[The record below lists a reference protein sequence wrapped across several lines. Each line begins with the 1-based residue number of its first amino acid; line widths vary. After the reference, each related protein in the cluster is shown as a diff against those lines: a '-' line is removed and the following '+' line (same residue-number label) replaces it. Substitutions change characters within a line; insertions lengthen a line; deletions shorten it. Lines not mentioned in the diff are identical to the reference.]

1 MSNVKITLTADNRQM
16 IKSLKEAEA
25 ALVQSKKMA
34 TGPMDGIAKAAVS
47 AQRALGA
54 LGLGF
59 AGFAGASSLI
69 RAADAVTSLNNRLK
83 LASRD
88 AKEAQSAYEGLFSI
102 AQRSRVSFTDLG
114 ETYAAMARNTQHLGI
129 SQARLLSVTES
140 IGNAMAVSGGSAE
153 SMKAALVQLGQG
165 LASGQLRGEELNSV
179 MEQTPR
185 LAKALADGLGIGI
198 GALRQVAKEGK
209 LTSDVVIRAL
219 ESQYGVLKKEVS
231 ESTVTVGQSMT
242 ILNNSFV
249 NAAGNISDA
258 TNASGSMAQAVVAL
272 GKGLDD
278 VSIVLQAITEE
289 TQKTKKEFS
298 AFSVISDTVRVAF
311 EATTVLFLNVK
322 FVIQELGREIGKTG
336 AQLAAL
342 ATLNFSGFNEIAR
355 AASADSANARTELDR
370 LTAAILNAKKM
381 QDIAAKGAGQDE
393 PRFSRMLKPT
403 PIASVKSTAS
413 ADEKELAKKKKA
425 QEDFDKYISEFEN
438 AHHAANAQ
446 RNKEKL
452 DELEEQKKAEQEHAD
467 WLLGLEDQ
475 QAKAIN
481 EKKMTALEK
490 TMQQQQDAYAGIS
503 VREDATNVFGS
514 QIEGAL
520 RFGDA
525 IMSISRI
532 QEESAEAYRANLALN
547 SEDLEEFGR
556 RQQEIA
562 LASAHSQLGAFASM
576 AGGLKS
582 YAKQGSKTYKALE
595 AVEKTYRLAQ
605 MALSI
610 KSMIVEVTANKA
622 KASSSA
628 VAAVA
633 NQGTGDP
640 YTAFP
645 RIAAMIAIMAGLGL
659 MAGKSGKGGNFAPT
673 NKGTGT
679 VFGDSEA
686 QSESIKNS
694 IEYLNNIQDTALIYS
709 RGMLQ
714 SLRNIENSM
723 GGLTNLYL
731 RSTGGSALAG
741 SVQTGKSLTDAGKA
755 LTFINDG
762 AFGGAPNFST
772 GIVNKIIGSLF
783 SKKVSITGQGI
794 SAGAQSLGNVLG
806 GGFQGQNY
814 VDVFTKK
821 KTLGF
826 TTSTSSGTQYS
837 ALDQTLEDQF
847 TAIFRNI
854 GESVTLASEV
864 FGMDANE
871 ISKKLSNYVV
881 SIGRID
887 LQGLSGSQIEERLT
901 AVFGAQADNISRAII
916 PGFERLQKVGEG
928 YFQTLIRMAGQL
940 ELVSV
945 WTERLGARFAATG
958 INAAIF
964 ADDLINI
971 FGGQSEFNEAV
982 GNFYKDFYTEEE
994 RTAQG
999 IQELT
1004 KVFERMGLTL
1014 PETMEAYK
1022 ALVLSQDLTTESGRE
1037 MYAELLQIAPTFAEV
1052 AKKVKDSF
1060 KSIGDSIT
1068 NEINRIRGVVV
1079 GRDSRGFEYLQSQF
1093 AIMTAQARAGD
1104 QDAAKQL
1111 PEISRAMLEM
1121 AGTNAKT
1128 LADLQRIQGL
1138 TATSLVETRAI
1149 LAERF
1154 GLTIP
1159 AFAAGGMHGG
1169 GLRLVGE
1176 NGPELEATG
1185 PSRIYNAQQTA
1196 AMLGGGGDTASEMR
1210 AMREELSMLRAEAR
1224 AIATHTNKTA
1234 KILDRVTPDGNS
1246 LQVSEVPA

>member
-1 MSNVKITLTADNRQM
+1 MSNIGITLTADNRAM
-16 IKSLKEAEA
+16 IKALREADA
-25 ALVQSKKMA
+25 ALGNSRKMA
-34 TGPMDGIAKAAVS
+34 SGSMDGIARSAASAQAAV
-47 AQRALGA
+47 ARLAA
-54 LGLGF
+54 GF
-59 AGFAGASSLI
+59 AGFASARALI
-69 RAADAVTSLNNRLK
+69 QAADSVTLLGNRLK

-88 AKEAQSAYEGLFSI
+88 AAEAQSAYEGLFAI
-102 AQRSRVSFTDLG
+102 AQRSRVGFTDLG

-129 SQARLLSVTES
+129 SQGRLLAVTES

-185 LAKALADGLGIGI
+185 LAKALADGLGISI
-198 GALRQVAKEGK
+198 GALRDVAKEGK
-209 LTSDVVIRAL
+209 LTSEVVIKAL

-231 ESTVTVGQSMT
+231 ESTITVGQSLT

-249 NAAGNISDA
+249 NAAGNIDNA
-258 TNASGSMAQAVVAL
+258 TTATGSMAQMVLAL

-278 VSIVLQAITEE
+278 VSLVLQAITEE
-289 TQKTKKEFS
+289 TKKTSKEFS
-298 AFSVISDTVRVAF
+298 AFSFISDTIRVVF
-311 EATTVLFLNVK
+311 ETIAVVFLNVK
-322 FVIQELGREIGKTG
+322 FVIQTLGKEVGALG

-342 ATLNFSGFNEIAR
+342 ARLDFAGFNEIPKAVAEDTAKAR
-355 AASADSANARTELDR
+355 KELDEM
-370 LTAAILNAKKM
+370 TKAILGAKKM
-381 QDIAAKGAGQDE
+381 QEIAAKGVGQDE
-393 PRFSRMLKPT
+393 PRFARMLAPT
-403 PIASVKSTAS
+403 PIKATPQPTKV
-413 ADEKELAKKKKA
+413 DPKEAQKEAKAKQKA
-425 QEDFDKYISEFEN
+425 EEDFQKWLEQYEYANIEFKRQVN
-438 AHHAANAQ
+438 
-446 RNKEKL
+446 
-452 DELEEQKKAEQEHAD
+452 EQKFKD
-467 WLLGLEDQ
+467 LESSLQ
-475 QAKAIN
+475 KQR
-481 EKKMTALEK
+481 E
-490 TMQQQQDAYAGIS
+490 AYESIS
-503 VREDATNVFGS
+503 VRDDAVNVFGS

-520 RFGDA
+520 RFGEA
-525 IMSISRI
+525 IMSVSRI
-532 QEESAEAYRANLALN
+532 QEDAAKAYRDNLELN
-547 SEDLEEFGR
+547 GQNLEEFGR

-562 LASAHSQLGAFASM
+562 IASAHSQIGAYASM
-576 AGGLKS
+576 ASGLKS
-582 YAKQGSKTYKALE
+582 YAKEGSKTYKALE
-595 AVEKTYRLAQ
+595 AVEKTFRLAQ
-605 MALSI
+605 MALAI
-610 KSMIVEVTANKA
+610 KSMVVEVTANKA
-622 KASSSA
+622 KASTAA

-659 MAGKSGKGGNFAPT
+659 MASKGGKGGNFAPT

-694 IEYLNNIQDTALIYS
+694 IEYLNSIQDTALVYS

-731 RSTGGSALAG
+731 RSTGGAELAG
-741 SVQTGKSLTDAGKA
+741 SVPTGKSLTSLGKT
-755 LTFINDG
+755 LTFLNDPTKG
-762 AFGGAPNFST
+762 ALNFLP
-772 GIVNKIIGSLF
+772 GVNFLNNVANKVIGSLF

-794 SAGAQSLGNVLG
+794 TAGAQSLGSIFG

-814 VDVFTKK
+814 VDIITKK

-826 TTSTSSGTQYS
+826 TTSTKSGTNYS

-871 ISKKLSNYVV
+871 ISKKLSDYVV

-887 LQGLSGSQIEERLT
+887 LQGLSGAQIEERLT

-916 PGFERLQKVGEG
+916 PGFEQLQKVGEG
-928 YFQTLIRMAGQL
+928 YFQTMIRMAGQL

-945 WTERLGARFAATG
+945 WTERLGNRLSATG
-958 INAAIF
+958 VSAAIF
-964 ADDLINI
+964 ADDLIKV

-999 IQELT
+999 IKELT
-1004 KVFERMGLTL
+1004 SVFERLGLTL
-1014 PETMEAYK
+1014 PDSLESYK
-1022 ALVLSQDLTTESGRE
+1022 QLVNAQDLTTEAGRE
-1037 MYAELLQIAPTFAEV
+1037 MYAELLQIAPIFAEV
-1052 AKKVKDSF
+1052 AKKVQSSF
-1060 KSIGDSIT
+1060 KSIADSIT

-1079 GRDSRGFEYLQSQF
+1079 GRDSRGFEYLQAQF

-1111 PEISRAMLEM
+1111 PEISRAMLEL

-1159 AFAAGGMHGG
+1159 AFADGGMHSG

-1185 PSRIYNAQQTA
+1185 ASRIYNAQQTA
-1196 AMLGGGGDTASEMR
+1196 ALLGAGGDTASEVR
-1210 AMREELSMLRAEAR
+1210 GLREEMAMLRAEAR

-1246 LQVSEVPA
+1246 LQITDVTVVTEATA